1 MTTGRPRGGRGTST
15 VLRARALAR
24 TATGA
29 GSAAAVVL
37 ALHAAV
43 NARLLRRPPADPA
56 PVGEPVSVLLPVR
69 DEAEQVEG
77 CLRAVLASTGAPDL
91 EVLVLD
97 DGSTDGTGDRARAVA
112 ATDPRVRV
120 LDGAALPPGWLGK
133 PHACAQLV
141 QRARGSVLVL
151 VDADV
156 RLAPQAVAASVQL
169 LRTARLDVVCP
180 YPRQVAV
187 SAGERLVQPL
197 LQWSW
202 LSTLPLRVAERSR
215 RPSLSAGNG
224 QLLVVDAAALA
235 RTGGYAAVRGQVLE
249 DVALVRAVK
258 AAGGRGG
265 VVDGTDLA
273 TCRMYRSWPE
283 LREGYA
289 KSLWSATGSPA
300 SATAVVAGMAGV
312 WVLPAVAALAGS
324 RVGLAGYLAG
334 VAGRVVSARRTG
346 GRAWPDALAH
356 PASVL
361 VLARL
366 VVRSW
371 SGRRRGDLSWRGR
384 PLG

>member
-1 MTTGRPRGGRGTST
+1 
-15 VLRARALAR
+15 VRAITLAR
-24 TATGA
+24 TATTAATTA
-29 GSAAAVVL
+29 GSAAALVL
-37 ALHAAV
+37 AVHAAV
-43 NARLLRRPPADPA
+43 NARLLRRPPTA
-56 PVGEPVSVLLPVR
+56 PRPVTEPVSVLLPVR
-69 DEAEQVEG
+69 DEAAEVQE
-77 CLRAVLASTGAPDL
+77 CLRAVLASTGVPDL

-97 DGSTDGTGDRARAVA
+97 DGSTDATGALARAVA
-112 ATDPRVRV
+112 AADPRVRV
-120 LDGAALPPGWLGK
+120 LDGAPLPAGWLGK

-141 QRARGSVLVL
+141 AGARGSVLVL

-156 RLAPQAVAASVQL
+156 RLAPHAVAAAVEL
-169 LRTARLDVVCP
+169 LRSARLDVVCP

-187 SAGERLVQPL
+187 TAGERLVQPL

-235 RTGGYAAVRGQVLE
+235 RAGGYAAVRGQVLE

-265 VVDGTDLA
+265 VVDGTALA
-273 TCRMYRSWPE
+273 TCRMYRSWPQ
-283 LREGYA
+283 LRDGYA

-300 SATAVVAGMAGV
+300 AAAALVSALTAV
-312 WVLPAVAALAGS
+312 WVLPPAAALAGS
-324 RVGLAGYLAG
+324 RVGLVGYLAG
-334 VAGRVVSARRTG
+334 VAGRVVAARRTG

-356 PASVL
+356 PVSVL

-371 SGRRRGDLSWRGR
+371 TGRRRGDLAWRGR
-384 PLG
+384 PLL